1 MSRFYGRYEH
11 SLDDKGRV
19 ILPAKFRGPFE
30 HGGFLS
36 AYQDGC
42 LALWTPD
49 QFEVQSQ
56 TWLDR
61 ASSGRDDRNMSR
73 MWAASSHELD
83 IDRQGRMAIPQQL
96 REYASLE
103 GEVLVVGAIDRVELW
118 NGTAWTEKVAPQGDR
133 LTQGDDG

>member
-1 MSRFYGRYEH
+1 M
-11 SLDDKGRV
+11 
-19 ILPAKFRGPFE
+19 
-30 HGGFLS
+30 
-36 AYQDGC
+36 
-42 LALWTPD
+42 
-49 QFEVQSQ
+49 
-56 TWLDR
+56 TWLER
-61 ASSGRDDRNMSR
+61 ANSGRDDRNMSR

>member
-19 ILPAKFRGPFE
+19 ILPAKFRGPFDR
-30 HGGFLS
+30 GGFLT
-36 AYQDGC
+36 ANQDGC

-49 QFEVQSQ
+49 EFEVQSQ
-56 TWLDR
+56 AWLELA
-61 ASSGRDDRNMSR
+61 ASGKDDRNMAR
-73 MWAASSHELD
+73 MWAASSQDVE
-83 IDRQGRMAIPQQL
+83 IDRQGRMPIPQQL

-118 NGTAWTEKVAPQGDR
+118 NGTAWAEKVAPQGDR
-133 LTQGDDG
+133 LTQGDDR